1 MLPMHELE
9 VWLRVYEEEL
19 RWARQHELLRSG
31 ATSFTVA
38 LTGAL
43 WAIAT
48 SDVVVTSPAM
58 ACLLIAFTSAV
69 NLLAWYMVNKHYER
83 TRRHQSL
90 ASALRKVVSANAPL
104 GGHQL
109 EAVRSKAH
117 RAHKKGRRFHRWQ
130 NIRVYKL
137 WGRFHLG
144 MAVAGLPLILFFAY
158 SALRSPPQ
166 ASRPSSVECIHS
178 LQPTVATA
186 HATPLTSASHSSQ

>member
-1 MLPMHELE
+1 MISCRPSDPLDRTLTLTMHELD

-31 ATSFTVA
+31 ATSFTVV

-48 SDVVVTSPAM
+48 SDVVLTSTAM
-58 ACLLIAFTSAV
+58 ASLLIAFTSAV

-83 TRRHQSL
+83 TRRHQRL
-90 ASALRKVVSANAPL
+90 ASALRKVVSENAPL

-109 EAVRSKAH
+109 EVVRSKAH
-117 RAHKKGRRFHRWQ
+117 RAHKKGKRFRRWQ
-130 NIRVYKL
+130 NIRVYRL

-144 MAVAGLPLILFFAY
+144 VAAAGLPLVLFFAY
-158 SALRSPPQ
+158 TALFDHSA
-166 ASRPSSVECIHS
+166 
-178 LQPTVATA
+178 
-186 HATPLTSASHSSQ
+186 